1 MLFNLA
7 NFSKVADYFKRG
19 GDMGLFVSNKIKEVV
34 TDRPSVLVKDRLK
47 KIEISGKSRMTDPGQ
62 FYNEL
67 MQIFENSFNSFK
79 KTLIIEFKY
88 EYINTGSSKW
98 LYHIL
103 NSLQNLLAD
112 GGMIEIYWYYEEDD
126 EVIFE
131 AGEVLQSV
139 LKIPFHMCEA

>member
-1 MLFNLA
+1 
-7 NFSKVADYFKRG
+7 
-19 GDMGLFVSNKIKEVV
+19 MGLFVSNKVKEVV
-34 TDRPSVLVKDRLK
+34 VDKPSIVIKERLK

-62 FYNEL
+62 FYTEL
-67 MQIFENSFNSFK
+67 MQIFENNFSAFK
-79 KTLIIEFKY
+79 KTLIVEFRF

-103 NSLQNLLAD
+103 GSLQNLLTN

-131 AGEVLQSV
+131 AGEVLQSI
-139 LKIPFHMCEA
+139 LKIPFHMVEA

>member
-1 MLFNLA
+1 MI
-7 NFSKVADYFKRG
+7 KG
-19 GDMGLFVSNKIKEVV
+19 GGDDMGLFVTNK
-34 TDRPSVLVKDRLK
+34 VKDVIVDTPAITVKERLK
-47 KIEISGKSRMTDPGQ
+47 KIEISGKSRMTDPGH

-67 MQIFENSFNSFK
+67 MQLFENHFQAFK
-79 KTLIIEFKY
+79 KTLIIEFKF

-98 LYHIL
+98 LYHVL
-103 NSLQNLLAD
+103 SGLQSLLAN

-139 LKIPFHMCEA
+139 IKIPFHMCEI

>member
-1 MLFNLA
+1 
-7 NFSKVADYFKRG
+7 
-19 GDMGLFVSNKIKEVV
+19 MGMFVTNKAKEIVV
-34 TDRPSVLVKDRLK
+34 DCPLVIIKDRLK
-47 KIEISGKSRMTDPGQ
+47 KIEISGKSRMTDPGH

-67 MQIFENSFNSFK
+67 LHTFENSFHSFK
-79 KTLIIEFKY
+79 RTLIIEFKF

-103 NSLQNLLAD
+103 NSLQNLAVN

-139 LKIPFHMCEA
+139 IKIPFHLCEC

>member
-1 MLFNLA
+1 
-7 NFSKVADYFKRG
+7 
-19 GDMGLFVSNKIKEVV
+19 MGLFVSDSKINVNIDDMPV
-34 TDRPSVLVKDRLK
+34 VLVKARLK
-47 KIEISGKSRMTDPGQ
+47 KIVISGKSRMTDPVN

-67 MQIFENSFNSFK
+67 FKTLENYFMSFK
-79 KTLIIEFKY
+79 KTLIIEFKF

-103 NSLQNLLAD
+103 CQLQSLLSE

-126 EVIFE
+126 EIILE

-139 LKIPFHMCEA
+139 LNIPLNMCEY

>member
-1 MLFNLA
+1 
-7 NFSKVADYFKRG
+7 
-19 GDMGLFVSNKIKEVV
+19 MGLFVSDSKSKVIV
-34 TDRPSVLVKDRLK
+34 TDSPVIAVKARLK
-47 KIEISGKSRMTDPGQ
+47 KVVISGKSRMSDPAK
-62 FYNEL
+62 FYNDL
-67 MQIFENSFNSFK
+67 LKTLENYFISFN

-103 NSLQNLLAD
+103 CQLQNVVSK

-126 EVIFE
+126 EIIFE

-139 LKIPFHMCEA
+139 LQIPFNICEY